1 MPIFPG
7 GCFGCGCE
15 CSSAPCFATV
25 EARALPLCMPT
36 ATVCPMIELFE
47 HNKTAY
53 AAALALL
60 DETNRACVIH
70 PTGTGKS
77 FIAFKWVEDNPDG
90 RFVWLSPSENIFDT
104 QLANVKRVSGFEPGN
119 VTFLTYA
126 RLMVMSEEEIK
137 ALAPTHAVLDE
148 FHRAGAERWEGNV
161 RRLLEAFPDMRVLGL
176 SATPIRYLD
185 NQRDMAEALFDNCIA
200 DSMNLGE
207 AIARGILPA
216 PKYVVSLYTFDREA
230 GGYDDAFRTYR
241 NRIRRGSA
249 AVRAQAEDVLEKLR
263 RALEKSKGL
272 DKVFSRHLKRGKY
285 LAFCANVAHMGEM
298 VEKVPAW
305 FGGVDAEPKVYT
317 VWADSPTARRDYQAF
332 MADDSDHLRLMFC
345 VDMFNEGI
353 HVADVDGVILFRP
366 TISPIIYKQQ
376 IGRALSAMKGGVPL
390 IIDAVN
396 NFENLFSISSVQA
409 EMTEIINFYRNNRR
423 EDEIVVDSFE
433 IVDEVRECRE
443 LINRL
448 EETLSLSWESM
459 YDCAKAYYKA
469 HGDLE
474 MSSRYRT
481 EDGIPLG
488 NWIFTQRAVYNGD
501 STGILNEGRIELLN
515 AIGMNWDY
523 ARDAAWE
530 KGLSH
535 AMAYRAAWGNL
546 NAPNR
551 YACQDGYPLGS
562 WLMTQRAA
570 YMKLRNSGADPMTN
584 PRFRQLQQ
592 LGMSWNRAD
601 SAFEEG
607 MLHATRYAAEQGHLN
622 VPAKY
627 ICADGFKLGAWIERM
642 RRRRAGY
649 GSNAP
654 LDADQIA
661 RLEAIG
667 MQWEGSQQRQW
678 NERFREAERYYRA
691 HGDLQ
696 VPKRYEQNGVKLW
709 VWLNSQQ
716 RKAKEGK
723 LDAEQMQRLK
733 AIGFFDSA
741 SRNKS
746 WEENYLA
753 AKRYYEAVGNVEI
766 PHDYVS
772 GDGVWLGRWVDEQR
786 RSMRRG
792 ALTAEQIKRL
802 DAIGMRWDDPR
813 KTRWYVCLEAVR
825 GYPRNTA
832 GVPVVPAGVL
842 SEFGTGLKAWVQHQD
857 DNYRKGRLDSTQ
869 RMRWEEMIHEA
880 VSSPV
885 RHEAARRRPAAA
897 AATL

>member
-1 MPIFPG
+1 
-7 GCFGCGCE
+7 
-15 CSSAPCFATV
+15 
-25 EARALPLCMPT
+25 
-36 ATVCPMIELFE
+36 MIELFE

-53 AAALALL
+53 EAALALL
-60 DETNRACVIH
+60 EETNRACVIH

-104 QLANVKRVSGFEPGN
+104 QLENVKRVSGFEPKN

-126 RLMVMSEEEIK
+126 RLMYMSEEEIM

-148 FHRAGAERWEGNV
+148 FHRAGAEHWESNV
-161 RRLLEAFPDMRVLGL
+161 RRLLEAFPDMKALGL
-176 SATPIRYLD
+176 SATPVRYLD
-185 NQRDMAEALFDNCIA
+185 RQRDMSEELFDGCVA
-200 DSMNLGE
+200 DTMSLGE

-216 PKYVVSLYTFDREA
+216 PKYVVSLYTFDRES
-230 GGYDDAFRTYR
+230 GGYDDAFRAYR
-241 NRIRRGSA
+241 NRIRKSSA
-249 AVRAQAEDVLEKLR
+249 AVRAQAEDVLEQLR
-263 RALEKSKGL
+263 RALEKSTGL
-272 DKVFSRHLKRGKY
+272 EKVFSKHLKRGKY
-285 LAFCANVAHMGEM
+285 LAFCASVAHMGEM
-298 VEKVPAW
+298 VEKAPAW
-305 FGGVDAEPKVYT
+305 FGGVDAEPRVYT

-332 MADDSDHLRLMFC
+332 MADDSDHLRLLFC

-390 IIDAVN
+390 VIDAVN

-409 EMTEIINFYRNNRR
+409 EMAEIVNFYRNNRR

-433 IVDEVRECRE
+433 IVDEVRECRA

-459 YDCAKAYYKA
+459 YECAKAYYQA

-481 EDGIPLG
+481 ADGIPLG

-501 STGILNEGRIELLN
+501 STGILDEGRIDLLN

-551 YACQDGYPLGS
+551 YVCQDGYPLGN

-570 YMKLRNSGADPMTN
+570 YMKLRNAGADPMTN

-622 VPAKY
+622 VPTKY
-627 ICADGFKLGAWIERM
+627 VCLDGFKLGTWIERM
-642 RRRRAGY
+642 RRRKTGY
-649 GSNAP
+649 GNNAP
-654 LDADQIA
+654 LDADQVA
-661 RLEAIG
+661 RLEALG
-667 MQWEGSQQRQW
+667 MQWEGGQQRQW
-678 NERFREAERYYRA
+678 SERFQEAERYYKA
-691 HGDLQ
+691 HGDLR

-709 VWLNSQQ
+709 VWLNSQ
-716 RKAKEGK
+716 RTKAKESK
-723 LDAEQMQRLK
+723 LNADQLRQLRG
-733 AIGFFDSA
+733 IGFFDNA
-741 SRNKS
+741 PRNKS
-746 WEENYLA
+746 WEENYLT
-753 AKRYYEAVGNVEI
+753 AKRYYEVVGSMEI

-772 GDGVWLGRWVDEQR
+772 EDGVWLGRWVDEQR
-786 RSMRRG
+786 RGMRRG
-792 ALTAEQIKRL
+792 ALTAEQIEQL
-802 DAIGMRWDDPR
+802 DAIGMRWDDTR
-813 KTRWYVCLEAVR
+813 KTRWYACLEAVR
-825 GYPRNTA
+825 GYPRNAA
-832 GVPVVPAGVL
+832 GIPIVPADVL
-842 SEFGTGLKAWVQHQD
+842 SEFGTGLKTWVQHQD
-857 DNYRKGRLDSTQ
+857 DNYKKGRLDSTQ
-869 RMRWEEMIHEA
+869 RMRWEEMIREAA
-880 VSSPV
+880 VSPV
-885 RHEAARRRPAAA
+885 KHENVRRRQAAA
-897 AATL
+897 AML